1 MADASELVLTY
12 GQRPPA
18 LFAKPSSIE
27 MLRAEALAH
36 SDPPGG
42 EEGSRLNVRVYRMM
56 VLPDPLLMPASKR
69 VKLQEDED
77 NPAGASTPALR
88 KVEISDSFFPHL
100 ACGTE
105 LHVEF
110 VEVPAASRTSGN
122 NGTFLR
128 TSTNLPARKKEGF
141 AGTLLQG
148 GDVGELRA
156 GPSEETGRPGPAE
169 TEVDSGRHAAQVAE
183 AANPTAAN
191 AAPDQTALARQQPEQ
206 DGTSRSTQ
214 TQWDV
219 LSAYTQ
225 RMTREE
231 GAGNNTCTFDW
242 DGTRRCG
249 VCGGEVVGTECFLCQ

>member
-36 SDPPGG
+36 FDPPGG

-56 VLPDPLLMPASKR
+56 VLADPLLMPASKR

-110 VEVPAASRTSGN
+110 VEVPAASRTSDNTGS
-122 NGTFLR
+122 FSR
-128 TSTNLPARKKEGF
+128 TSTNPARKKEGF

-156 GPSEETGRPGPAE
+156 EPSEETARPAPVEMEGD
-169 TEVDSGRHAAQVAE
+169 TGRHAAGE
-183 AANPTAAN
+183 AANDTTTDVASNRTAPAHQR
-191 AAPDQTALARQQPEQ
+191 AEHDR
-206 DGTSRSTQ
+206 TSRTMQ
-214 TQWDV
+214 TPWDV
-219 LSAYTQ
+219 LSACTQ
-225 RMTREE
+225 RMTHEE